1 MIGKLWLFFTF
12 VLLIISIITKQVPL
26 FLVSLLFFMA
36 GGVARLWDNYS
47 LHRVEYHRRLSSHRV
62 FFGEEVQMEVEV
74 SNRKPLPLPWLQV
87 DDEIPKEVTLLKG
100 KTTQD
105 YSMTHQLLSNLF
117 SINWYHRIKR
127 HYSIQCPHRGY
138 FAFGPTK
145 ISSGDMFGFFTRY
158 QEIDSLDNLMVYPKI
173 VPLEKLGIPSRQP
186 LGEIRTTNHLFQ
198 DPVLTMGIREY
209 RYGDAMKSIHWKS
222 TARTGQLQTKIFEPT
237 TTVDMGIFLDIRT
250 VKRPIWGVV
259 SEKLELAIVAA
270 ASIAN
275 EALSEEY
282 RVGLYVNQNNPDSPE
297 LIRIP
302 PNRHPE
308 QLKRIL
314 EALAMIQPIYSTPI
328 EGLVMTESRNL
339 PWGSTMVVITAV
351 PTEPLLSVLFRM
363 KRVGRKVVLI
373 TIGGVEPVSSNGL
386 TSYHVSDDI
395 AWEKM
400 ETLSLGARR

>member
-250 VKRPIWGVV
+250 VKPPIWGVV

>member
-1 MIGKLWLFFTF
+1 MIGNLWLFFTF
-12 VLLIISIITKQVPL
+12 VLLIISLITKQVPL

-36 GGVARLWDNYS
+36 GGIARLWDNYS

-62 FFGEEVQMEVEV
+62 FFGEEVKIEVEV

-100 KTTQD
+100 KTTPD

-117 SINWYHRIKR
+117 SISWYHRIKR

-145 ISSGDMFGFFTRY
+145 ISSGDVFGFFTRY
-158 QEIDSLDNLMVYPKI
+158 REIDSLDNLMVYPKI

-186 LGEIRTTNHLFQ
+186 LGEIHTTNHLFQ
-198 DPVLTMGIREY
+198 DPILTLGIREY
-209 RYGDAMKSIHWKS
+209 QHGDSLKSIHWKS
-222 TARTGQLQTKIFEPT
+222 TARTGRLQTKIFEPT
-237 TTVDMGIFLDIRT
+237 TTVDMGIFLDVRT
-250 VKRPIWGVV
+250 VKPPIWGVV
-259 SEKLELAIVAA
+259 SEKLELAIVTA
-270 ASIAN
+270 ASMAN

-302 PNRHPE
+302 PNRQSE
-308 QLKRIL
+308 QLKHIL
-314 EALAMIQPIYSTPI
+314 EALATIKPMYTTPI
-328 EGLVMTESRNL
+328 EKLVVTESRNL

-351 PTEPLLSVLFRM
+351 PTEALLSVLFRM
-363 KRVGRKVVLI
+363 KRVGRKIVLI
-373 TIGGVEPVSSNGL
+373 TIGNHEEINTSGL
-386 TSYHVSDDI
+386 TTYHVSEDI
-395 AWEKM
+395 GWEKM
-400 ETLSLGARR
+400 ETLSLAAR